1 MTASRHPATVP
12 IACLLLLAASC
23 GAARQEGQG
32 DLPSPESL
40 AGEGWRKAAREMV
53 DRQLRPRGISDNR
66 VLQVLAATPRH
77 LFVPQKVVAGAYL
90 DSPLSIGLGQ
100 TISQPYI
107 VALMTELLH
116 LSGTEKVLEIGTGSG
131 YQAAVLAQL
140 TDTVYTIEIVEAL
153 ADSSRD
159 RLARLGYHN
168 VTVRHGDG
176 YLGWPEQA
184 PFDCIIVTA
193 APPEVP
199 PALVEQLRPG
209 GRMVIPVGEYYQELL
224 VITKSTS
231 GQIKRSGVIPVRFV
245 PMVHPKEQ

>member
-1 MTASRHPATVP
+1 MTTIHPAIVP

-23 GAARQEGQG
+23 GGARQEGPDEAVSG
-32 DLPSPESL
+32 KSL
-40 AGEGWRKAAREMV
+40 AGEGWRTAAREMV
-53 DRQLRPRGISDNR
+53 RRQLRPRGISDSR
-66 VLQVLAATPRH
+66 VLQALADTPRH
-77 LFVPQKVVAGAYL
+77 LFVPSKVVAGAYM
-90 DSPLSIGLGQ
+90 DGPLSIGHGQ

-140 TDTVYTIEIVEAL
+140 TDSVYSIEIVKAL
-153 ADSSRD
+153 ADSARD

-168 VTVRHGDG
+168 VIVRHGDG

-199 PALVEQLRPG
+199 PALVAQLRPG

-224 VITKSTS
+224 VITKSES
-231 GQIKRSGVIPVRFV
+231 GQIKRADVIPVRFV
-245 PMVHPKEQ
+245 PMVHPPQQ

>member
-1 MTASRHPATVP
+1 MTTTPHPAIAP
-12 IACLLLLAASC
+12 IAGLLLLAASC
-23 GAARQEGQG
+23 GAARQDEQRE
-32 DLPSPESL
+32 PVSRESL
-40 AGEGWRKAAREMV
+40 AGEGWRTAAREMV
-53 DRQLRPRGISDNR
+53 RRQLRPRGISDSR
-66 VLQVLAATPRH
+66 VLQVMAATPRH
-77 LFVPQKVVAGAYL
+77 LFVPLNVLAGAYL
-90 DSPLSIGLGQ
+90 DGPLTIGHGQ

-140 TDTVYTIEIVEAL
+140 TDSVYTIEIVKDL
-153 ADSSRD
+153 ADSSAH

-168 VTVRHGDG
+168 ITIRHGDG
-176 YLGWPEQA
+176 YQGWPEQA

-193 APPEVP
+193 APPQVP

-224 VITKSTS
+224 VITKSKS
-231 GQIKRSGVIPVRFV
+231 GQIESAAVIPVRFV

>member
-1 MTASRHPATVP
+1 MTTTRHPAIVP
-12 IACLLLLAASC
+12 IACLLLLFASC
-23 GAARQEGQG
+23 GGARQEGQEE
-32 DLPSPESL
+32 PVSRESL
-40 AGEGWRKAAREMV
+40 AGEGWRTAAREMV
-53 DRQLRPRGISDNR
+53 RRQLRPRGISDSR
-66 VLQVLAATPRH
+66 VLEAMAETPRH
-77 LFVPQKVVAGAYL
+77 LFVPQKVLAGAYL
-90 DSPLSIGLGQ
+90 DGPQSIGHGQ

-140 TDTVYTIEIVEAL
+140 TDSIYTIEIVEAL
-153 ADSSRD
+153 ADSSAD

-224 VITKSTS
+224 VITKSKS

>member
-1 MTASRHPATVP
+1 MTASHHPAIVP

-23 GAARQEGQG
+23 GAARQEE
-32 DLPSPESL
+32 PVSRESL
-40 AGEGWRKAAREMV
+40 AGEGWRTAAREMV
-53 DRQLRPRGISDNR
+53 RRQLRPRGISDSR
-66 VLQVLAATPRH
+66 VLEAMAETPRH
-77 LFVPQKVVAGAYL
+77 LFVPQKVMAGAYL
-90 DSPLSIGLGQ
+90 DGPLSIGLGQ

-107 VALMTELLH
+107 VALMTELLR

-140 TDTVYTIEIVEAL
+140 TDSVYTIEIVKAL

-159 RLARLGYHN
+159 RLARLGYAN
-168 VTVRHGDG
+168 ITVRHGDG
-176 YLGWPEQA
+176 YLGWPELA

-193 APPEVP
+193 APPQVP

-224 VITKSTS
+224 LITKSES
-231 GQIKRSGVIPVRFV
+231 GQIKRAGVIPVRFV
-245 PMVHPKEQ
+245 PMVHPEEQ